1 MTRRRP
7 ETFHIQSLKR
17 TYNRQ
22 TDTFTINLSYTTAPP
37 TLTPRTKEV
46 AEAFGL
52 GADQTREFTLY
63 QDLAIHIRPTDLV
76 LITGDSG
83 SGKSALLKALKADLG
98 ADAADA
104 DDLKIDPDT
113 PIIETIG
120 KNTSDAIEALSQV
133 GLNDAFLFLRPYR
146 ELSEG
151 QKHRYQTALLAASGK
166 PFWVIDEFTSTLD
179 RDTAKILAFNLQKQ
193 ARRMGA
199 AVIAATTHR
208 DLQRDFAP
216 NVHIHKRYG
225 KEVTVK
231 YHPNAHTDACSLT
244 RQMTIQAGTTADYK
258 QLSQFHYRTSRLPP
272 PKKVFCLK
280 RKNELCGVIV
290 YSNPPPMCFGRKKV
304 WQGNLQQLNREVAAI
319 SRVVMH
325 PKYRSISLGAKLVHD
340 TLPFVGVANV
350 EAVAVMAKYNP
361 FFEKAGL
368 KKIAQSSPNRH
379 VNEALARLEALGFD
393 AALMGS
399 EGYNLQKLRCIGVE
413 AVVELLVELSL
424 RDATIRRRL
433 VSLHDVYPR
442 HDEFVA
448 KIADCN
454 VEGLAAALKRL
465 SFCAQP
471 KVYLYWS
478 QKDA

>member
-1 MTRRRP
+1 VTRRRP

-37 TLTPRTKEV
+37 ILTPRTKEV

-63 QDLAIHIRPTDLV
+63 QDLAIHIHPTDLM

-104 DDLKIDPDT
+104 GDLKIDPNT

-120 KNTSDAIEALSQV
+120 KNTADAIEALSQV

-216 NVHIHKRYG
+216 DVHIHKRYG

-231 YHPNAHTDACSLT
+231 YHPGAHADACSLT
-244 RQMTIQAGTTADYK
+244 RQMTIQAGTAADYK

-272 PKKVFCLK
+272 LRRVFCLK
-280 RKNELCGVIV
+280 RKGELCGVIV
-290 YSNPPPMCFGRKKV
+290 YSNPPPMCFGRSKV
-304 WQGNLQQLNREVAAI
+304 WKGNLQQLNREVAAI

-340 TLPFVGVANV
+340 TLPFVGVSNV
-350 EAVAVMAKYNP
+350 ETVAVMAKYNP
-361 FFEKAGL
+361 FFEKAGM
-368 KKIAQSSPNRH
+368 KKIAQSAPSRH
-379 VNEALARLEALGFD
+379 VTAALARLEALGFD
-393 AALMGS
+393 VALMGS
-399 EGYNLQKLRCIGVE
+399 EGYNLQKLPSVGIQP
-413 AVVELLVELSL
+413 VVALLVELSL
-424 RDATIRRRL
+424 RDAGIRRRL
-433 VSLHDVYPR
+433 VSMKNVYPS
-442 HDEFVA
+442 HAEFAA
-448 KIADCN
+448 KIGGCGVA
-454 VEGLAAALKRL
+454 ELAAALKRL
-465 SFCAQP
+465 CFCAQC
-471 KVYLYWS
+471 KVYLFWS
-478 QKDA
+478 LKGA